1 MDPAP
6 GRREKM
12 KTEGMSLCQEGEME
26 TGKKTEASGGTLGVT
41 QPLMDI
47 KVGSRG
53 QELESRKVTVM
64 AQGLVAQWRV
74 LG

>member
-1 MDPAP
+1 
-6 GRREKM
+6 
-12 KTEGMSLCQEGEME
+12 ME
-26 TGKKTEASGGTLGVT
+26 TGKETEESGGTLGVT

-64 AQGLVAQWRV
+64 AQGLVAQWTV